1 MKALVL
7 NEVKQQPIYQ
17 EFDTP
22 NLEKGEVLIKI
33 KAAALNHRD
42 VYITQGLYP
51 GIVTPIVLGSDG
63 AGIVWEVGAEVNE
76 RWLHKEV
83 IINPSI
89 GWQNNTSA
97 QPKEYSILGM
107 PTQGCFGEYVKVKLE
122 DLTLLE
128 KPQHLTWSQAAALPL
143 AGLTAYR
150 ALFTKAQLQAGE
162 RVLISGVGGGVAL
175 FACQFAIAAGAEVWV
190 TSGSEQKIEQAIA
203 LGAKGGVNYREEDW
217 YKQLKKKASGG
228 FDVVIDSAGGDGFK
242 RFLDVANMGA
252 RIAFYGGTRGN
263 FVINPQK
270 MFWKQITLYGSTMG
284 SSEEFEQ
291 MVKFVNKTHLK
302 PVVDSVWK
310 LEDGAAAFEHLAAGK
325 QFGKVVL
332 EIDE

>member
-17 EFDTP
+17 DFDTP
-22 NLEKGEVLIKI
+22 DLAKGEVLIKI

-63 AGIVWEVGAEVNE
+63 AGVVWQLGEGIAQK
-76 RWLHKEV
+76 WLHKEV

-89 GWQNNTSA
+89 GWEQNTPA
-97 QPKEYSILGM
+97 QPKDYSILGM
-107 PTQGCFGEYVKVKLE
+107 PSQGCFGEYVKVKLE
-122 DLTLLE
+122 ELTLLE
-128 KPQHLTWSQAAALPL
+128 KPKHLTWSEAAALPL

-150 ALFTKAQLQAGE
+150 ALFTKANLKAGE

-190 TSGSEQKIEQAIA
+190 TSGDTQKIAQAIA
-203 LGAKGGVNYREEDW
+203 LGAKGGVSYKTEDW
-217 YKQLKKKASGG
+217 YKELKKEAKGG
-228 FDVVIDSAGGDGFK
+228 FDVIIDSAGGDGFK

-284 SSEEFEQ
+284 SSEEFAQ
-291 MVKFVNKTHLK
+291 MVDFVNQTQLK

-310 LEDGAAAFEHLAAGK
+310 LEEGAAAFEHLAAGK

-332 EIDE
+332 EID